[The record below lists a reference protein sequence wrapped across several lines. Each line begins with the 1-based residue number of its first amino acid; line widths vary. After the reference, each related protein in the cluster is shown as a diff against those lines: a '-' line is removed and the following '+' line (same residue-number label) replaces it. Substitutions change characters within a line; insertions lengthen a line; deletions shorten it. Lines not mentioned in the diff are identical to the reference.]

1 MFADGVELA
10 FGTAFALRFP
20 LCPFFRPLCQQTGAS
35 PQLYRRLANGLKAR
49 CHLVVSLCVCVHVC
63 ACVCVCVCLW
73 CYVCVCA
80 YACVCVCVGVCG
92 TARS

>member
-10 FGTAFALRFP
+10 FDTAFALRFP

-35 PQLYRRLANGLKAR
+35 PQLYRRLANGLN
-49 CHLVVSLCVCVHVC
+49 LVVSLCVCVHVC